1 MPFERDA
8 EASGHDEEAVMVGGG
23 RGLLG
28 VRASDQ
34 IKFLCSFLSS
44 PWN

>member
-23 RGLLG
+23 GLLG

-34 IKFLCSFLSS
+34 IKFLCSFPSS
-44 PWN
+44 SWN